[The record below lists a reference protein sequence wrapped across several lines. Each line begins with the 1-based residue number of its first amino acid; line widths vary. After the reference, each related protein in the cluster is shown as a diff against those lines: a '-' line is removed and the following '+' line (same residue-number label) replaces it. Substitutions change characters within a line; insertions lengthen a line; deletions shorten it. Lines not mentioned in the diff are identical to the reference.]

1 MMARNAWMTMA
12 VMTSGTGSLREA
24 EREAHYQFIQADAK
38 AEPDDGKAARCHQ
51 RPRLA
56 CLVIVIVVVIEALV
70 QHQDA
75 QAAEDHRDDDRDDIP
90 ADESQVDGVGQV
102 TLIGEAK
109 AAGLGRAAVL
119 VRVEDQ
125 VGGLADQVS
134 QRRPQCHPD
143 QRHSGLE
150 RDQQHDDA
158 YPLRTRQAH
167 FPQDGK

>member
-12 VMTSGTGSLREA
+12 VMTSCTGSLVKLSVKPTD
-24 EREAHYQFIQADAK
+24 QFIQADAK

-56 CLVIVIVVVIEALV
+56 YLVIVIVIVIEALV
-70 QHQDA
+70 QHQEA
-75 QAAEDHRDDDRDDIP
+75 KAADDHRDDNRDDIP

-102 TLIGEAK
+102 SLVGLAK
-109 AAGLGRAAVL
+109 LVGLGRAADL
-119 VRVEDQ
+119 VRVDDQ
-125 VGGLADQVS
+125 VGGAAGQVS

-150 RDQQHDDA
+150 RDEQHDDA
-158 YPLRTRQAH
+158 YPLRTSQAH
-167 FPQDGK
+167 FTQDGK